1 VPWHPPLWHGA
12 DASHLRII
20 PDQLWDK
27 VQNRLAAINATFQ
40 SGVGAGLCSR
50 MYTARYFFSGFLKC
64 GVCGSNIVLISGR
77 GGVGWA
83 KNGCPMHQNRDM
95 RANALVVRRDTIER
109 ELIGGLQ
116 REVLREDV
124 AAYVLEEFKRQPR
137 ARLADTSSHLSV
149 MRQKREKLESEI
161 ANFARA
167 IANGHNSAN
176 CLMSLGNES
185 GNSTASAR
193 ICSRQTAVG

>member
-1 VPWHPPLWHGA
+1 
-12 DASHLRII
+12 
-20 PDQLWDK
+20 
-27 VQNRLAAINATFQ
+27 
-40 SGVGAGLCSR
+40 